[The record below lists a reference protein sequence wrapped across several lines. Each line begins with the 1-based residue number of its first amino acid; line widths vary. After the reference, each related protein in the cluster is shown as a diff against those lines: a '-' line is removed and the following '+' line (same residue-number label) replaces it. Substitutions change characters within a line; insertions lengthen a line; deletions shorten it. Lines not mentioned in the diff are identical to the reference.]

1 MKYLDPQFLETKVL
15 PVVLAFGL
23 GVLVASHAAVVEL
36 EAWADS
42 YAALAQEVDLVRI
55 ACGLQPDP
63 AAIAATF
70 VAHQQYEARK

>member
-15 PVVLAFGL
+15 PVVVAFGL

-42 YAALAQEVDLVRI
+42 YAALAQEVDLVRT

-63 AAIAATF
+63 SQLAYSMTLPER
-70 VAHQQYEARK
+70 QP

>member
-1 MKYLDPQFLETKVL
+1 MKYLDPQFIENKLL
-15 PVVLAFGL
+15 PVVVAFGL
-23 GVLVASHAAVVEL
+23 GVLVASHAATVEL

-63 AAIAATF
+63 NQMT
-70 VAHQQYEARK
+70 HLMTLPERQP